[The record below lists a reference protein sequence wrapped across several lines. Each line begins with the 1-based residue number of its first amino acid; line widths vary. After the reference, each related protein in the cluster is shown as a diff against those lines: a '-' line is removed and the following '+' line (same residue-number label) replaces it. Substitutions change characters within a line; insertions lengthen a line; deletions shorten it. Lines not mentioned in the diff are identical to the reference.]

1 MEKQKEYID
10 SLVRIINNELPIIFK
25 YNKHLY
31 QIFISAI
38 ELVLD
43 QSQQYINNQH
53 IGVIDD
59 SIKQEVDEIVAN
71 IEEEFNKCG
80 EK

>member
-53 IGVIDD
+53 TGVIDD

>member
-31 QIFISAI
+31 QVFISAI

>member
-31 QIFISAI
+31 QVFISAI

-43 QSQQYINNQH
+43 RSQQYINNQH